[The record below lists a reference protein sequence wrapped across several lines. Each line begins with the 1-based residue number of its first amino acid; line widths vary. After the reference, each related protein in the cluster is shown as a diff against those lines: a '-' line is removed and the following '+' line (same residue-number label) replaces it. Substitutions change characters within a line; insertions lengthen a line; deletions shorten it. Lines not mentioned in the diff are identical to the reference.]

1 MSDSRNFRDEESEQ
15 QEERNKRG
23 MAEDEITE
31 EEASYDDLIKPE
43 FDGKLGRYRE
53 PDDEDIDAEEQKSR
67 EEDEETDYI
76 ARLKKDKKLKEYL
89 AIKKTDGDQED
100 DGTHEE
106 TDDDEP
112 IKNEILEAISEECF
126 KGDDEKT
133 KEKKSKAIKEFL
145 NSHKYTTTCDIIDRV
160 LYSYLAGK
168 NYTETGEDE
177 IGNMTIDYL
186 NGKKWDVEKYPN
198 YGWQVMYKFK
208 YNRIPNLLDKYF
220 GRKIEGLT
228 DEEKQE
234 RIRDGKSLR
243 KERNDKPYFDRLNK
257 GEFDIDIDSKE
268 LIIEDEENDK
278 HTKNRAVS
286 TAFES
291 EKEEKENARQ
301 IKTLEVLFTRCE
313 MAINKSDDEE
323 VKQLWEAIKTSKD
336 IKKINQ
342 QAEKKMGKTNPEIVN
357 IKKRLTRYLKKEIP
371 DINFDTFLRE
381 EFEV

>member
-15 QEERNKRG
+15 NESSIKRDIAEE
-23 MAEDEITE
+23 EHTE
-31 EEASYDDLIKPE
+31 EVSSFEDLIKPD
-43 FDGKLGRYRE
+43 FDEKLGRYRE
-53 PDDEDIDAEEQKSR
+53 PDDEDIEAEEQKSR

-76 ARLKKDKKLKEYL
+76 ARLRKDKKLKEYL
-89 AIKKTDGDQED
+89 AIKKSDGDQED
-100 DGTHEE
+100 EDTPEQ
-106 TDDDEP
+106 TDDEEL
-112 IKNEILEAISEECF
+112 IKNEILEAISDECF

-133 KEKKSKAIKEFL
+133 KAKKSKAIKEFL
-145 NSHKYTTTCDIIDRV
+145 NSPKYTTTCEIIDRV

-186 NGKKWDVEKYPN
+186 NGKKWDVDKYPN

-208 YNRIPNLLDKYF
+208 FNRIPNLLDKYF

-243 KERNDKPYFDRLNK
+243 KERNEKPYFDRLNK
-257 GEFDIDIDSKE
+257 GEFDIDTNNKG
-268 LIIEDEENDK
+268 LTIEDEENDK
-278 HTKNRAVS
+278 HTKNRVVS

-291 EKEEKENARQ
+291 EKEEKENARD
-301 IKTLEVLFTRCE
+301 IKTLGTLMIRCE

-323 VKQLWEAIKTSKD
+323 VKQLWEAIKSSKD

-342 QAEKKMGKTNPEIVN
+342 QAAKIMGKTVKEIQN
-357 IKKRLTRYLKKEIP
+357 IKKRLTRYLRKEIP
-371 DINFDTFLRE
+371 DINFDTFLKE
-381 EFEV
+381 EYEV